1 MWIGR
6 LGQLSAAR
14 ALGVASASAA
24 ATPTAKHMAVRPR
37 ILLLRTLRGVVSAC
51 RQRADAA
58 GKTQD
63 TRPAFP
69 FDLFGVEA
77 EGRNP
82 AIDSQAI
89 AGLRPIE
96 RRCDAKDLAS
106 PFSQRNGKAAFLAEL
121 HFRKCPPLDSVG
133 LVRTFR
139 FHARHISIK
148 LVLAIQRQ
156 QRASD

>member
-37 ILLLRTLRGVVSAC
+37 ILPLPTLRGVLSA

-63 TRPAFP
+63 TRPAFSL
-69 FDLFGVEA
+69 DLFGVEA

-106 PFSQRNGKAAFLAEL
+106 PFSKRNGKAAFLAEL
-121 HFRKCPPLDSVG
+121 HFRKCPPLDRVG
-133 LVRTFR
+133 FVRTFR
-139 FHARHISIK
+139 FHARHIGTK
-148 LVLAIQRQ
+148 LV
-156 QRASD
+156 